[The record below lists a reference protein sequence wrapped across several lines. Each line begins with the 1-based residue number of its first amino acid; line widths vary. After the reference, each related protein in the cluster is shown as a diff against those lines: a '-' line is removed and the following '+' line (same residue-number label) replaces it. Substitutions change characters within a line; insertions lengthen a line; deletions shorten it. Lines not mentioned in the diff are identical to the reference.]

1 VIDTPAI
8 LDHPAPRPA
17 QDALW
22 GMLPLDLRV
31 LVVDDNRD
39 AADSLATLLDT
50 CGADVRTCYDG
61 QAALTV
67 ATGFDPAA
75 ALLDV
80 DMPGMD
86 GCELARKLRLR
97 ATAAGRQLLL
107 VAITGVDDP
116 GARARADAAGFDLF
130 LTKPADP
137 VALIRTLVQYRCWHR
152 DSGGH

>member
-1 VIDTPAI
+1 
-8 LDHPAPRPA
+8 
-17 QDALW
+17 
-22 GMLPLDLRV
+22 MLPLDLRV

-39 AADSLATLLDT
+39 AADTLATLLDT

-61 QAALTV
+61 RAAL
-67 ATGFDPAA
+67 AAAASFDPEV

-97 ATAAGRQLLL
+97 ATAAGRSLLL
-107 VAITGVDDP
+107 VAITGVNDP
-116 GARARADAAGFDLF
+116 GAEARADAAGFDLF

-137 VALIRTLVQYRCWHR
+137 VALIRTLVYYRRWHR
-152 DSGGH
+152 SPSHQ